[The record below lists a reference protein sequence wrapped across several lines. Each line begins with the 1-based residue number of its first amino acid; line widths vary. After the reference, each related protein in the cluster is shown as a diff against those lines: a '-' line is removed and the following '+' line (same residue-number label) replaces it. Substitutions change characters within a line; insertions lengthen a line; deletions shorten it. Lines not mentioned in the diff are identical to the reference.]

1 MIMET
6 RNRSSYPDSPHPGHG
21 HPSDW
26 IAKPYSIVFTNV
38 VLFILI
44 FGIAIF
50 LGCRQSEATRN
61 NALTADKTTA
71 NLLADLILEHN
82 KATIGIL
89 QSYAHGPLFIDAVKN
104 KDLAGAHRHLLS
116 RSRSG
121 GYV

>member
-1 MIMET
+1 MKT
-6 RNRSSYPDSPHPGHG
+6 RAQSSYPDFPHPNDE

-26 IAKPYSIVFTNV
+26 ITKPYSIVFTAIG
-38 VLFILI
+38 LFILI

-50 LGCRQSEATRN
+50 QGYRQFETTRH

-89 QSYAHGPLFIDAVKN
+89 QSYAHRPLFIDAAKN
-104 KDLAGAHRHLLS
+104 KDLARAYRHLSDLKKNA
-116 RSRSG
+116 
-121 GYV
+121 